1 MPRGG
6 KREGAGQK
14 LLDDVK
20 RVPITATLSAELVA
34 LLHAASVASGHS
46 RAKLVHECVAACAAT
61 LQAIAAGADVRLG
74 DATQDYTGVPGAGRK
89 TKERQATV
97 RIPAVIDT
105 LLPLAARRTRSSE
118 AALLDA
124 GLYQMKHWLEVIGLP
139 GLDVAPP
146 ELEKVW
152 RAVVAEGEAVVF
164 SGPGEARV
172 LRPRPLPSDILNQFV
187 ARTVAHPDAGP
198 VCIVRN
204 IRGGTWLV
212 GDHEGAPIGCYI
224 GVHDVLQEGV
234 EA

>member
-6 KREGAGQK
+6 KREGAGRK
-14 LLDDVK
+14 LLDDVE
-20 RVPITATLSAELVA
+20 RESISATLSVELVK
-34 LLHAASVASGHS
+34 LLHSASVASGRS
-46 RAKLVHECVAACAAT
+46 RARLVHECVAACAAT
-61 LQAIAAGADVRLG
+61 LQAIAAGSDVRLDG
-74 DATQDYTGVPGAGRK
+74 VTQDYIGVPGAGRK
-89 TKERQATV
+89 RKERQATV

-139 GLDVAPP
+139 TIEAAPP

-152 RAVVAEGEAVVF
+152 RAVAAEGEAVVF
-164 SGPGEARV
+164 SGPGGARA
-172 LRPRPLPSDILNQFV
+172 LRPRPLPADILNQFV
-187 ARTVAHPDAGP
+187 ARTVTHPGVGP

-224 GVHDVLQEGV
+224 GVHDVSQEGDR
-234 EA
+234 